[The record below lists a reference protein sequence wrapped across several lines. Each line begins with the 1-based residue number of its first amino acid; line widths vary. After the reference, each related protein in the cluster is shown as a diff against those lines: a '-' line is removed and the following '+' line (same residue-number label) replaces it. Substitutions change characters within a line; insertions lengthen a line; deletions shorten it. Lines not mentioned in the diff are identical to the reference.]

1 MLSTFVHAGAL
12 WTSRNPT
19 TCMQMPSSLG
29 GDLRGLKGHDVA
41 EPRELLDEPAGL
53 SLTVSGEE
61 PVLPELV
68 VGEAAGE
75 HVVGGDEDRVADGD
89 SRPLGSPA
97 APQSRV
103 LRAEVGAF
111 RPVCGVGGLHQGVP
125 EPLRTLA
132 GPSRAALAG
141 GLVVARTH
149 PGPGR

>member
-61 PVLPELV
+61 PILPELV
-68 VGEAAGE
+68 VGDPQAPWTALPHRAG
-75 HVVGGDEDRVADGD
+75 
-89 SRPLGSPA
+89 
-97 APQSRV
+97 V
-103 LRAEVGAF
+103 LSWRASTWDHSG
-111 RPVCGVGGLHQGVP
+111 PC
-125 EPLRTLA
+125 
-132 GPSRAALAG
+132 PSRRRSASSSCPSEGSSPSVRRSSSRSSKAATWPWPRG
-141 GLVVARTH
+141 KRTANPDFH
-149 PGPGR
+149 CA